1 MQPDKDLNYF
11 LEAVAFECLYLNS
24 VKKKLYVNGGIQK
37 HLPQWP
43 DSIFHRNIKQSTTVY
58 EIFSNLSPF

>member
-24 VKKKLYVNGGIQK
+24 VKKNLYVNGGIQK
-37 HLPQWP
+37 HWPQWP
-43 DSIFHRNIKQSTTVY
+43 DSIFHRNI
-58 EIFSNLSPF
+58 